1 MEYQKRFATI
11 TACGE
16 DCSGCPKRIQG
27 LCSGCRE
34 TDGYCPEWAQT
45 GRCPVH
51 ACVKAHDALF
61 CGLCSEFPCERLSG
75 LMPWKPDAQAHLSA
89 LAEAWRAACPDR
101 QAP

>member
-1 MEYQKRFATI
+1 MVHQHHFETI

-16 DCSGCPKRIQG
+16 DCTGCAKRARG

-51 ACVKAHDALF
+51 ACAREHHALF
-61 CGLCSEFPCERLSG
+61 CGLRPQFPCEKLPQ
-75 LMPWKPDAQAHLSA
+75 LMPWKPDAQAHLTE
-89 LAEAWRAACPDR
+89 LAQAYRAVFAEE
-101 QAP
+101 